1 MKLRSF
7 VIEKP
12 AGLSNA
18 FAIVRKNSTRQLA
31 VGSRLS
37 NKLSGPDDL
46 RCARRVGR
54 SADSV
59 PMPVVRASHCVA
71 INRQSTGRLL
81 PPATELILIARSEQ
95 SERLCQPPSIERM
108 QQPLR
113 REAEAEPVRDEC
125 RIGALRRCAAGSCL
139 SSRRPRTP
147 CRRRN
152 NRSRPN
158 GSFACAPRCAGHWRY
173 ECICGTSASAATGR
187 GREDAAILPR
197 PRPDA
202 ARFDSF
208 ISARSEQDDA

>member
-108 QQPLR
+108 QQPHR
-113 REAEAEPVRDEC
+113 REAEPVRDEC

-202 ARFDSF
+202 ARFPSF